1 MSRSRKV
8 TTLMAT
14 QARAQLWGQELRVE
28 LYSAVASGETSS
40 GTRATATLKLLLSIL
55 VLALRELQ

>member
-1 MSRSRKV
+1 M

-55 VLALRELQ
+55 VLALRELH